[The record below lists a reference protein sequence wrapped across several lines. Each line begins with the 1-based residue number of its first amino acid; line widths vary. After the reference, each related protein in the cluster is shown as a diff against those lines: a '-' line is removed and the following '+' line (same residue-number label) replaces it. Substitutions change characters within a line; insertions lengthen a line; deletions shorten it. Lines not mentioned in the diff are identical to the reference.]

1 MISKTA
7 DPLPSLP
14 GFEVLYLLG
23 YGARST
29 IYAVTERKTKQL
41 FALKQVLRRGP
52 EDDRF
57 IEQAQREYD
66 ICCQFDHPV
75 LRKSHR
81 LIKKRKFFKVSMLYL
96 LMDLFDGTALS
107 NERPPT
113 IPGIIAVFLKVAE
126 GLGAMH
132 RLGFVHADI
141 KPNNI
146 LIDHKFDVKIID
158 FGQSCP
164 VGTVKTRIQGT
175 PDFIA
180 PEQVDRDP
188 LTVRTDVFNMGA
200 SLYWCVT
207 DQFIPTTLQRAG
219 GPRARATG
227 PLVPPHEL
235 NPAIPMALSRL
246 IMDCI
251 KPDPE
256 QRPSDM
262 NVVRARLELGLPP
275 GPAALDDSQGKKTG
289 LVTAGP
295 NSGDNKDNK
304 P

>member
-1 MISKTA
+1 MISKSA

-14 GFEVLYLLG
+14 GFEVLHLLG

-29 IYAVTERKTKQL
+29 IYAVADRKTKQL
-41 FALKQVLRRGP
+41 YALKQVLRRGP
-52 EDDRF
+52 DDDRF
-57 IEQAQREYD
+57 IEQAEREYA
-66 ICCQFDHPV
+66 ICSQFDHPA

-81 LIKKRKFFKVSMLYL
+81 MIKQRKFLKVNALYL

-113 IPGIIAVFLKVAE
+113 IPGIISVFLKVAE
-126 GLGAMH
+126 GLAAMH

-146 LIDHKFDVKIID
+146 LIDDKYDVKIID

-180 PEQVDRDP
+180 PEQVERDP
-188 LTVRTDVFNMGA
+188 LTIRTDIFNMGA

-207 DQFIPTTLQRAG
+207 DKFIPTTLHRVQG
-219 GPRARATG
+219 MRARATG
-227 PLVPPHEL
+227 PLLPPHEIS
-235 NPAIPMALSRL
+235 PAIPMALSRL
-246 IMDCI
+246 VMDCI
-251 KPDPE
+251 KPDPA

-275 GPAALDDSQGKKTG
+275 GSAVVEGGPGKKTG
-289 LVTAGP
+289 LITVSP
-295 NSGDNKDNK
+295 NPGDKRDGK